1 MKIAALSLGFCTLL
15 SSVSASEYAGAEQ
28 EPLRAPI
35 DPVKYK
41 AACPDYKSY
50 SMRQQYVTEL
60 VHSWPA
66 T

>member
-1 MKIAALSLGFCTLL
+1 MKTAAYSLGLCALL

-50 SMRQQYVTEL
+50 SMRQQYVNAL
-60 VHSWPA
+60 VES
-66 T
+66 